1 MPADANRPSLLRL
14 KTVATTDLRLEKQG
28 SLPRPG
34 PIGRTVRIVFGA
46 FCLWYVVG
54 LLDTG
59 ITLTSTDGTV
69 PALLWNGVIPGLFLV
84 SYVVNIGF
92 SRNWRKWPAYFSGVI
107 LLAAAAIGYGLDGTI
122 ESALLARTIWIW
134 ELYIFLHLGLAF
146 VVAGMIG
153 TPGCEMRA
161 FHDLYS
167 RFTGI
172 ETAEHH
178 CPIGPL
184 QPIDRWESRWLET
197 RR

>member
-1 MPADANRPSLLRL
+1 M
-14 KTVATTDLRLEKQG
+14 ATTDLKLEKQG
-28 SLPRPG
+28 ALPRPG

-46 FCLWYVVG
+46 VCLWYVVG
-54 LLDTG
+54 LLNAG
-59 ITLTSTDGTV
+59 NTLTSTDGTV
-69 PALLWNGVIPGLFLV
+69 PDLLWNGVIPSLFLV

-92 SRNWRKWPAYFSGVI
+92 SRNWRKWPAYISGAV
-107 LLAAAAIGYGLDGTI
+107 LMAAFALGYGADGVI
-122 ESALLARTIWIW
+122 ESALLGRTIWIW

-146 VVAGMIG
+146 IVAGTIG

-167 RFTGI
+167 KFTGV

-184 QPIDRWESRWLET
+184 QPIDRWESRRLDA